1 MKNIKKQL
9 FNKIL
14 VFSVVLGVAFSFNTQ
29 SADANVLIIDDGGGQ
44 IPCWSY
50 GSDPLISFRK
60 YVECSTCARVKGK
73 PLGGQGECTGG

>member
-1 MKNIKKQL
+1 MNNIKKRL
-9 FNKIL
+9 FNTSL
-14 VFSVVLGVAFSFNTQ
+14 VFSMIFGVAFSFNTQ
-29 SADANVLIIDDGGGQ
+29 TAEADVIMQEGDK